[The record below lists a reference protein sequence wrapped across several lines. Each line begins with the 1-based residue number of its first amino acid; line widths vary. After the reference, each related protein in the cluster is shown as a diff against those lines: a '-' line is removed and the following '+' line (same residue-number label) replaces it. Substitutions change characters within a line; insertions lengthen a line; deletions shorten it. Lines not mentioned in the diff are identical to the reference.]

1 MSSVICSK
9 EGANPTPLIAPTTAF
24 SLCKLCH
31 CFASLNVF
39 LPQRGEIRLC
49 GLLRPFQC
57 PDLSKNTGQSQLL
70 KNQQVRGITLTI
82 LLYGNDLLRNLG
94 YWHSCWCHLICTATD
109 RTWTQDL
116 WGCLVV
122 SGAVHYWWILRVLW
136 VARQGILASDLI
148 GHRMQTHDQIEI
160 WELWRLGWHLDFF
173 VTFLGPCPCLDEV
186 FLVCHG
192 ACTGGAC
199 QVATTWIPGPKVFQQ
214 NIAL

>member
-57 PDLSKNTGQSQLL
+57 PDLSKNTGQSQLS

-82 LLYGNDLLRNLG
+82 LL
-94 YWHSCWCHLICTATD
+94 
-109 RTWTQDL
+109 
-116 WGCLVV
+116 
-122 SGAVHYWWILRVLW
+122 
-136 VARQGILASDLI
+136 
-148 GHRMQTHDQIEI
+148 
-160 WELWRLGWHLDFF
+160 
-173 VTFLGPCPCLDEV
+173 
-186 FLVCHG
+186 
-192 ACTGGAC
+192 
-199 QVATTWIPGPKVFQQ
+199 
-214 NIAL
+214 